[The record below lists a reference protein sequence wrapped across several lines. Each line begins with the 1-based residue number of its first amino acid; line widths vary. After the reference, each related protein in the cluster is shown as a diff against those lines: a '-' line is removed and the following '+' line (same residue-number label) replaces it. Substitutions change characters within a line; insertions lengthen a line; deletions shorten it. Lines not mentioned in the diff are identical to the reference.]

1 MGRLTLV
8 TCYKAGTSSVM
19 EAWLASVRRHEAGLP
34 GHIVILTKKGDVD
47 EGLKRLVGEYAPME
61 LEEVDV
67 GSDLL
72 SVSRVH
78 GVMLDSYVPNKIQTE
93 LVVTMDSDC
102 FPVADGWASELAGML
117 DSGARLA
124 GILHPWGPPP
134 KDMKK
139 TKLEWRVRS
148 QHCWERTHV
157 ACQMIRTADLKE
169 LGVKFAQGDD
179 TGLLVTRLAAEKGWK
194 TAGFMPTRCPR
205 PAVGKVDPE
214 FNRYVG
220 LLYGDKVFHLGG
232 FTRTAVCGDQPVFE
246 VDFGW
251 VKDQMLEERGA
262 EFLLDDEQSYRFKF
276 DQEEKVAAEKMQRLF
291 GMADQRMGL

>member
-8 TCYKAGTSSVM
+8 TCYKAGTFAVM
-19 EAWLASVRRHEAGLP
+19 ESWLASVRRHEEGLL
-34 GHIVILTKKGDVD
+34 GDIVILTKKGDVD
-47 EGLKRLVGEYAPME
+47 EGLRGLVDRYAPVE
-61 LEEVDV
+61 VEEVEV
-67 GSDLL
+67 GDDPL
-72 SVSRVH
+72 SMSRIH
-78 GVMLDSYVPNKIQTE
+78 GIMLDSYVPGRIKTE

-102 FPVADGWASELAGML
+102 FPVANGWASELAGML

-157 ACQMIRTADLKE
+157 ACQMVRTDDLKE
-169 LGVKFAQGDD
+169 LGVKFSKGDD
-179 TGLLVTRLAAEKGWK
+179 TGLLVTRLAAERGWK
-194 TAGFMPTRCPR
+194 TAGYMPTRCPR
-205 PAVGKVDPE
+205 PAIGKVSPE

-220 LLYGDKVFHLGG
+220 LVYGDKVFHLGG
-232 FTRTAVCGDQPVFE
+232 FTRVSVCGDAPVFE
-246 VDFGW
+246 EDFGW
-251 VKDQMLEERGA
+251 ARDRMLRDKGA

-276 DQEEKVAAEKMQRLF
+276 DREEEVAAEKMQRLF
-291 GMADQRMGL
+291 GMANQRMGL